1 MDEKKLTETLKF
13 LLSSVSKLSDR
24 FVEFTEVSRREFD
37 SDAKDINSI
46 IERLSHIEADLTSW
60 RDQQLIGDQASAR
73 LPKELPVKPGQENVL
88 IPTLG
93 LSKEQI
99 LDIYSSSP
107 ALLQPFSR
115 SCSVSGRT
123 LSGMIDEIELEVF
136 AQGTAWLIETQDGHW
151 LLFPKPGLMSRKS
164 QIQNL
169 RRFFDIENE
178 IEPPAE
184 LDLLEPGTADAVEHG
199 RRWYLSE
206 KGRIGLQAD
215 PLKISPE
222 NRLVSLEAR
231 LKRLEEWVS
240 EEINRG

>member
-1 MDEKKLTETLKF
+1 MDEQKLTETLKF

-24 FVEFTEVSRREFD
+24 FVESTESSRRSFD
-37 SDAKDINSI
+37 RVAKDIDSI
-46 IERLSHIEADLTSW
+46 IERLSNIETDLANW
-60 RDQQLIGDQASAR
+60 RDQQLIGVESVTR
-73 LPKELPVKPGQENVL
+73 LPKELPIKKGQENVL
-88 IPTLG
+88 IPA
-93 LSKEQI
+93 LSLPKEQI
-99 LDIYSSSP
+99 LDTYRSSP

-123 LSGMIDEIELEVF
+123 LSGMIDEVELEVF

-169 RRFFDIENE
+169 RRLFDIENE

-184 LDLLEPGTADAVEHG
+184 LDLLEPGTADVVEHG
-199 RRWYLSE
+199 RRWYLSQ

-215 PLKISPE
+215 PLKVSPE
-222 NRLVSLEAR
+222 NRYLDLESR
-231 LKRLEEWVS
+231 LRKLEDWIS
-240 EEINRG
+240 KEINRV